1 MCVSGAGHAFVELAD
16 LAVFA
21 VLIERAI
28 FAGKA
33 GGVADLVG
41 AIAIVAASRAAFVVK
56 ADLAR
61 GALAIAAASD
71 DASAG
76 AIADLG
82 RILTVDIIGTSDTTE
97 LLADTAI
104 GAVFVGETFA
114 ADALGGVADLAVC
127 AIGIF
132 AATIAAALGGSI
144 ADLAA

>member
-1 MCVSGAGHAFVELAD
+1 M
-16 LAVFA
+16 AVFA
-21 VLIERAI
+21 MLVERAI

-33 GGVADLVG
+33 GRVADLVG
-41 AIAIVAASRAAFVVK
+41 AVAIVAASRAAFVIE
-56 ADLAR
+56 ADLAS
-61 GALAIAAASD
+61 GALAIASASD

-76 AIADLG
+76 TIADLG
-82 RILTVDIIGTSDTTE
+82 RILTIDIVGTGDTTE

-132 AATIAAALGGSI
+132 AATIAAAFGGSI